1 MIENPSQ
8 DIKYIDSIVINS
20 EFLLE
25 KLTQSHTCWS
35 WCGNC
40 NYVVHK
46 KSDISHILLFW
57 SVSRD
62 TRLVKQWESV
72 RESGHCRKTV
82 VRYCWNSLIV
92 HQVKTKKTTSV
103 KEVWIRGLNYSL
115 VFVLIEKNDIS
126 NTQDSVSSAIQA
138 PQISSKILCCTSYST
153 LFSVFSYPDETLSL
167 VFDIILKKP
176 LQQKEKPF
184 WSR

>member
-1 MIENPSQ
+1 MIENPRQ

-57 SVSRD
+57 RVSRD

-72 RESGHCRKTV
+72 WESGHCRKTV

-103 KEVWIRGLNYSL
+103 KEVWICGLNYSL
-115 VFVLIEKNDIS
+115 VLFWLRRMIYQTLKTVFHRLSKHLKFRQKYSAAHRIWLCSQCLDIPMKLCLLCLI
-126 NTQDSVSSAIQA
+126 
-138 PQISSKILCCTSYST
+138 
-153 LFSVFSYPDETLSL
+153 
-167 VFDIILKKP
+167 
-176 LQQKEKPF
+176 
-184 WSR
+184 